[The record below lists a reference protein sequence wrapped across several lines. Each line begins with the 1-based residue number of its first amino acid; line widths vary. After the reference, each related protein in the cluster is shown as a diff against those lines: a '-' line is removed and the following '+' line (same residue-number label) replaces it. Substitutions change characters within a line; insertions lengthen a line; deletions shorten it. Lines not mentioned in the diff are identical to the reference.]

1 MPTLTT
7 DHPQGQTGATLF
19 VIPQGHTLL
28 LDSSDMDAHRSL
40 RLTSG
45 LVRVG
50 LSSAVAEP
58 LDCRPITLGFLQ
70 SGDSISLEVLRHS
83 WLHLEALDATTLV
96 DGGGLLPADGCSS
109 LHDWTTAMLLIQHL
123 GHAEHRLRALMQLM
137 VDRLGRRCGAW
148 YELPMHLSHERIAEI
163 VGHSRVT
170 VTKTLGHWRREGLID
185 AKLNSAGGLRI
196 APQLVE
202 QGM

>member
-1 MPTLTT
+1 MPTRTT
-7 DHPQGQTGATLF
+7 ERAQVQAGATRF

-28 LDSSDMDAHRSL
+28 LDARDMDAHRSL

-96 DGGGLLPADGCSS
+96 DGGGQLPADGCSS

-123 GHAEHRLRALMQLM
+123 GQAEHRLRALMQLM

-170 VTKTLGHWRREGLID
+170 VTKTLGYWRREGLID
-185 AKLNSAGGLRI
+185 TELNAAGGLRI
-196 APQLVE
+196 APRLVE
-202 QGM
+202 QGV

>member
-1 MPTLTT
+1 MPTIDAPASTT
-7 DHPQGQTGATLF
+7 RF

-28 LDSSDMDAHRSL
+28 LDARDMAAQRSL

-50 LSSAVAEP
+50 LSSPVAEP

-70 SGDSISLEVLRHS
+70 SGDSIGLDVLRHS

-96 DGGGLLPADGCSS
+96 DEDDLCPSEGCSS
-109 LHDWTTAMLLIQHL
+109 LHEWTTAMLLIQHL

-137 VDRLGRRCGAW
+137 VDRLGRRCGDW
-148 YELPMHLSHERIAEI
+148 YELPIHLSHERIAEI
-163 VGHSRVT
+163 VSHSRVT

-185 AKLNSAGGLRI
+185 TQRNGAGGLRI
-196 APQLVE
+196 SPRLIE
-202 QGM
+202 QTV

>member
-1 MPTLTT
+1 MPTLTIDAPKQQAGT
-7 DHPQGQTGATLF
+7 ARFL
-19 VIPQGHTLL
+19 IPQGHTLL
-28 LDSSDMDAHRSL
+28 LDSHDMEGHRSL

-70 SGDSISLEVLRHS
+70 NGDSIALEALRHS

-96 DGGGLLPADGCSS
+96 DGGGLLPCEGCSS
-109 LHDWTTAMLLIQHL
+109 LHEWTTAMLLIQHL

-163 VGHSRVT
+163 VSHSRVT
-170 VTKTLGHWRREGLID
+170 VTKTLGHWRRAGLID
-185 AKLNSAGGLRI
+185 TQLNAAGGLRI
-196 APQLVE
+196 SPRLVE
-202 QGM
+202 LGV

>member
-1 MPTLTT
+1 MPTPRIEAAAGTT
-7 DHPQGQTGATLF
+7 RF

-28 LDSSDMDAHRSL
+28 LDARDMEGQRSL
-40 RLTSG
+40 RLSSG

-50 LSSAVAEP
+50 LSSPVAEP
-58 LDCRPITLGFLQ
+58 LDCSPITLGFLQ
-70 SGDSISLEVLRHS
+70 SGDSIGLEVLRHS

-96 DGGGLLPADGCSS
+96 DCDDLFPSEGCSS

-163 VGHSRVT
+163 VSHSRVT

-185 AKLNSAGGLRI
+185 TRLNGAGGLRI
-196 APQLVE
+196 SPRLIERSV
-202 QGM
+202 

>member
-1 MPTLTT
+1 MPTIDAPAGTT
-7 DHPQGQTGATLF
+7 RF

-28 LDSSDMDAHRSL
+28 LDARDMAAQRSL

-50 LSSAVAEP
+50 LSSPVAEP

-70 SGDSISLEVLRHS
+70 SGDSIGLDVLRHS

-96 DGGGLLPADGCSS
+96 DEDDLFPSEGCSS
-109 LHDWTTAMLLIQHL
+109 LHEWTTAMLLIQHL

-137 VDRLGRRCGAW
+137 VDRLGRRCGDW
-148 YELPMHLSHERIAEI
+148 YELPIHLSHERIAEI
-163 VGHSRVT
+163 VSHSRVT

-185 AKLNSAGGLRI
+185 TQRNGAGGLRI
-196 APQLVE
+196 SPRLIE
-202 QGM
+202 QTV